1 MAAPVPGAPGVSTAS
16 KVNLFLSA
24 FHLPNLDVTS
34 KSDPQVVVS
43 LNDARGHRVIGQTE
57 IVQDNLNPK
66 FATHIPLDY
75 YFEEPQTLTF
85 EIYDVDAH
93 SRDFIGQVT
102 CSVGDIF
109 GARGQELARQIAL
122 KAIKWT
128 GKSPVLVIRGEEVKG
143 ANASV
148 FMRFSGSHLD
158 KKDPGPFAKSDPY
171 LNIYKE
177 LPDGTR
183 TLVHRTNTVMKDL
196 NPQWQPATV
205 HISVL
210 CNGDPKMPIYIECFD
225 WDKHSDD
232 DLIGVCRTTLE
243 QLLTKAP
250 IPLINPSKAAKKK
263 SYVNSGM
270 LNPMEVTV
278 TTEYTFLDY
287 LAGGTQ
293 LNLMLGIDYT
303 ASNGNPAQNGSLHFR
318 NPTGAPNQYQQ
329 AIVNVGNILMPYDYD
344 GQVPAYGFGGKL
356 PNGETSHCFALNGN
370 PNQPEVA
377 GVPGVLGIYNSSFQW
392 VQLHGPTNFAP
403 LIRQAAS
410 IAQGYHAMNQDVST
424 YLMLMIITDGEITD
438 MPDTVDAIVQ
448 ASSLPMSIVI
458 VGVGNA
464 DFSKMDVLDGDG
476 GLLRGRSGTAR
487 RDIVQFV
494 PFNKFKDPIRL
505 AAATLA
511 ELPGQFVQ
519 YMKSFGIKPRVRV
532 AVDVNGLVANM
543 AAVQITTTTT
553 TGPVVAV
560 AAPAAPVVAA
570 PVVGGGYG
578 GAPAPGG
585 YPGGV
590 PNPYGAPAANPYGAP
605 AAAAPGG
612 YPPQQPQ
619 QGYPPQ
625 QQPGAYPPQY

>member
-1 MAAPVPGAPGVSTAS
+1 MAAPIVGIPAVSNAT

-34 KSDPQVVVS
+34 KSDPQVTVTLS
-43 LNDARGHRVIGQTE
+43 DARGTRVIGQTE

-66 FATHIPLDY
+66 FAKHITFDY
-75 YFEEPQTLTF
+75 YFEEPQVLTF
-85 EIYDVDAH
+85 EIHDVDAH
-93 SRDFIGQVT
+93 SRDYIGQVT
-102 CSVGDIF
+102 CNVGDVF

-122 KAIKWT
+122 KSVKLL

-148 FMRFSGSHLD
+148 LMRFSGSHLD

-171 LNIYKE
+171 LNIFKE

-196 NPQWQPATV
+196 NPQWQPVTL

-210 CNGDPKMPIYIECFD
+210 CNGDAKMPLYIECYD

-243 QLLTKAP
+243 QLLTRAP

-270 LNPMEVTV
+270 LNPLEITV
-278 TTEYTFLDY
+278 TAEYSFLDY

-303 ASNGNPAQNGSLHFR
+303 ASNGNPAQQGSLHFR

-344 GQVPAYGFGGKL
+344 GQVPVYGFGGKL

-370 PNQPEVA
+370 PGQPEVA
-377 GVPGVLGIYNSSFQW
+377 GVPGVLGVYNSSFQW
-392 VQLHGPTNFAP
+392 VALHGPTNFAP
-403 LIRQAAS
+403 LIRQASS

-424 YLMLMIITDGEITD
+424 YLLLMIITDGEITD

-448 ASSLPMSIVI
+448 ASNLPLSIVI

-494 PFNKFKDPIRL
+494 PFNKYNDPIRL

-519 YMKSFGIKPRVRV
+519 YMKSYGIKPRNRV
-532 AVDVNGLVANM
+532 AVDVNGLVTGIQ
-543 AAVQITTTTT
+543 AVQITTTTT
-553 TGPVVAV
+553 TAAVVAPAA
-560 AAPAAPVVAA
+560 AAPAAPMVVNAT
-570 PVVGGGYG
+570 
-578 GAPAPGG
+578 GG
-585 YPGGV
+585 YPPQQGQPGAYPPQQGGV
-590 PNPYGAPAANPYGAP
+590 NPYGAPAAAPYGAP
-605 AAAAPGG
+605 PGAAPGG
-612 YPPQQPQ
+612 YPPQQA
-619 QGYPPQ
+619 
-625 QQPGAYPPQY
+625 PGAYPPAY